1 MSHLLFLD
9 FSGGEILLIA
19 VVFLMFF
26 GSKSI
31 PDIARTAGKAI
42 REFKEAANSVQRDIQ
57 ESSGIN
63 EIKESLNPSP
73 DKQAEQSHI
82 KPQPSIPAKTEEQKS
97 EGNTVRT
104 AFINCTYLCIAIT
117 T

>member
-9 FSGGEILLIA
+9 FSGGEFLLIA

-31 PDIARTAGKAI
+31 PGMARSLGKAV
-42 REFKEAANSVQRDIQ
+42 RQFKDAAGDVQREIQ
-57 ESSGIN
+57 ESANMNLKDIDLNSANTTPKAPTLPPVVTPPASPKPMDGN
-63 EIKESLNPSP
+63 EPIG
-73 DKQAEQSHI
+73 DK
-82 KPQPSIPAKTEEQKS
+82 
-97 EGNTVRT
+97 
-104 AFINCTYLCIAIT
+104 T